1 MLSPVEKVLFVI
13 LFVAANAAGAYTF
26 LAMFRVI
33 NRGQGQ
39 INWQDLPYRA
49 WEGILA
55 LFSQGRIIRH
65 RTWTSIFHYMVAY
78 AFIFFLLVNV
88 IDVLE
93 GYIPSDGETHLIP
106 GPVGDIYRLLAD
118 ILSVLGIIGV
128 IYFLLRRFVKR
139 DPALKAR
146 ENVMLYPKARQGGIS
161 RDSLIVGLF
170 IVFHLGARYVGAS
183 FLVAQHSDPWQPLAT
198 LLANAWRGMS
208 PAALDAGWHISWWLA
223 LGLIL
228 IFLPYF
234 PFTKHAHLFMGPLN
248 WATRPERTSSGTMAT
263 IDFEDE
269 SIEQFGVNTLFDL
282 PQTAILDAFACIM
295 CNRCQ
300 EVCPAYSTGKELSP
314 AAIEINKRYRLR
326 ENLFSLAGG
335 AEESDPMLD
344 WALSE
349 SALWAC
355 TSCGAC
361 VDICPVG
368 NEPMQ
373 DIMAIRRDRVLMQSD
388 FPNELKQAFTG
399 MERLANP
406 WNSTESRTAWTE
418 GLDFAVPTVTENP
431 DYEYL
436 FWVGCAGAF
445 DPDAQDVARAVA
457 TILHHAGVSF
467 AILGDAESC
476 TGDSARRAGNEYLF
490 YEMAMA
496 NIETLNEANA
506 HERKNRGQL
515 PPLFPYPGQR
525 IWRLWGPL
533 PGLSS
538 YTATGRFGWQRK
550 ITAARQH
557 PGRCHLP

>member
-1 MLSPVEKVLFVI
+1 MLSPVEKI
-13 LFVAANAAGAYTF
+13 LFAILFIAANAAGAYTF
-26 LAMFRVI
+26 YAMFRVI

-39 INWQDLPYRA
+39 INWRELPYRA

-93 GYIPSDGETHLIP
+93 GYIPTEGETHLIP
-106 GPVGDIYRLLAD
+106 GVIGNIYRLLAD
-118 ILSVLGIIGV
+118 VLSVLGIIGV

-139 DPALKAR
+139 DPALRAR
-146 ENVMLYPKARQGGIS
+146 ENVLLHPKARQGGIS

-183 FLVAQHSDPWQPLAT
+183 FLVAQHPDPWQPLAT
-198 LLANAWRGMS
+198 LLANAWSGLS
-208 PAALDAGWHISWWLA
+208 TSGLNAGWHISWWLA

-228 IFLPYF
+228 VFLPYF

-248 WATRPERTSSGTMAT
+248 WATRPERTSPGELST
-263 IDFEDE
+263 IDFDDE

-300 EVCPAYSTGKELSP
+300 EACPAYATGKELSP
-314 AAIEINKRYRLR
+314 AAIEINKRYHIR
-326 ENLFSLAGG
+326 ENLFALANG
-335 AEESDPMLD
+335 AEETAPMLD
-344 WALSE
+344 WALTE

-361 VDICPVG
+361 VDVCPVG

-373 DIMAIRRDRVLMQSD
+373 DILAIRRDRVLMQSD

-418 GLDFAVPTVTENP
+418 GLDFAVPTVEENP

-457 TILHHAGVSF
+457 TILHHA
-467 AILGDAESC
+467 
-476 TGDSARRAGNEYLF
+476 
-490 YEMAMA
+490 
-496 NIETLNEANA
+496 
-506 HERKNRGQL
+506 
-515 PPLFPYPGQR
+515 
-525 IWRLWGPL
+525 
-533 PGLSS
+533 
-538 YTATGRFGWQRK
+538 
-550 ITAARQH
+550 
-557 PGRCHLP
+557 